1 MFTYI
6 YMTLS
11 LFFVSHAEKAAAEI
25 HRTLMPNGT
34 AFITTRALLGYVP
47 LLQPAQ
53 QALRLDIP
61 L

>member
-1 MFTYI
+1 MFTHI
-6 YMTLS
+6 YMTPS

-34 AFITTRALLGYVP
+34 AFITTRVLLGYVP

-53 QALRLDIP
+53 
-61 L
+61 